1 MRQIPTPGEKY
12 PYRLYFPE
20 LDEIDQIC
28 SSALTAHKLLPET
41 PTRIR
46 IDRFIE
52 KHFECAMPFE
62 DLPPGVLGCCGFG
75 PDGKVEHIMVSR
87 IIGDDESQIAQRR
100 VRSTYAH
107 EAGHGLLHG
116 CLFVEEATAS
126 LFPDDQAEQK
136 ERRILCRGEDIE
148 KPPDRVY
155 NGKWWEFQANRAI
168 GGLLLPKVLVVEA
181 VRPFAREVPP
191 LGALMLDD
199 SRREAAAASVA
210 DVFDVSRA
218 AARFRLQ
225 EIFSGNPS
233 QNLC

>member
-1 MRQIPTPGEKY
+1 MRKIPTPGETY

-41 PTRIR
+41 PARIR

-52 KHFECAMPFE
+52 KHFACAMPFE

-75 PDGKVEHIMVSR
+75 SDGEVEHIMVSR
-87 IIGDDESQIAQRR
+87 IIGDDESLTAQRR

-116 CLFVEEATAS
+116 CLFVEESTPS
-126 LFPDDQAEQK
+126 LFPEDQAEPK
-136 ERRILCRGEDIE
+136 NRRILCRGEDIE
-148 KPPDRVY
+148 KLPDRIY

-168 GGLLLPKVLVVEA
+168 GGLLLPKLLVVEA
-181 VRPFAREVPP
+181 ARPFAREVPP
-191 LGALMLDD
+191 LGALVLDD
-199 SRREAAAASVA
+199 SRRENAAAAVA
-210 DVFDVSRA
+210 DTFDVSRA

-225 EIFSGNPS
+225 EIFSGNTL